1 MGSLD
6 LATNKEHHEVY
17 TSSFLVHVPG

>member
-6 LATNKEHHEVY
+6 LATNKEHHEVH